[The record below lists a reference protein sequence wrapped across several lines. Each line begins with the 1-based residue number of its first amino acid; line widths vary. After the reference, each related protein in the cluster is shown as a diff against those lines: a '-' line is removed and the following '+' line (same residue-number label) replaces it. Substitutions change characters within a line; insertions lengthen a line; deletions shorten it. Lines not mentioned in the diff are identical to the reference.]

1 MNTLSSQNNTLQL
14 QIFDLDDP
22 NLSKSNLVEFLHK
35 TGCLIVKDSSVNE
48 NDNSNFLDLM
58 ERYFSQS
65 DYEKMKDAYPEL
77 FYQIGVTPNNTEVAR
92 CVQDLE
98 CIDRMNTFTENN
110 KATTPTAQG
119 DPKWRYMWKMGNE
132 NIRQIIP
139 DNFENE
145 WEHKMNTW
153 GNKLLQTVKKVTG
166 IIEAELN
173 TELLHLLDGG
183 NHLLA
188 PTGTDISKFGTPE
201 TVYASFHYDISFLT
215 IHGKSKFPGLRIWLQ
230 NGTRLDVKIPDG
242 CLLLQVGKQLELLTN
257 GYFKAG
263 YHEVVCTEKT
273 LEAFN
278 KHDTNWRVSSTL
290 FAHAHNNV
298 YLTPTLKTIDFV
310 TNELKHIGLTKK

>member
-1 MNTLSSQNNTLQL
+1 MNTLNDTLDL

-22 NLSKSNLVEFLHK
+22 NVSKSDLVEFLHK
-35 TGCLIVKDSSVNE
+35 TGCLIVRDSFVNE
-48 NDNSNFLDLM
+48 YDNSNFIDLM
-58 ERYFSQS
+58 ERYFSQPKS
-65 DYEKMKDAYPEL
+65 EKMKDAHPEL

-92 CVQDLE
+92 CVQDQE

-110 KATTPTAQG
+110 KATIPTADG

-139 DNFENE
+139 ENFKNE
-145 WEHKMNTW
+145 WEPKMNTW

-166 IIEAELN
+166 IIETELN
-173 TELLHLLDGG
+173 TELLDLLDGG

-188 PTGTDISKFGTPE
+188 PTGTDISKFGTPG

-290 FAHAHNNV
+290 FAHANSDV
-298 YLTPTLKTIDFV
+298 YLTPTLKTGDFV

>member
-1 MNTLSSQNNTLQL
+1 
-14 QIFDLDDP
+14 
-22 NLSKSNLVEFLHK
+22 
-35 TGCLIVKDSSVNE
+35 
-48 NDNSNFLDLM
+48 M
-58 ERYFSQS
+58 ERYFSQLES
-65 DYEKMKDAYPEL
+65 EKMKDAYPEL

-92 CVQDLE
+92 CVQDQE

-119 DPKWRYMWKMGNE
+119 DPKWRYMWKMGSSSGYSSSDTRRRVAE
-132 NIRQIIP
+132 PPRQIIP
-139 DNFENE
+139 ENFKNE
-145 WEHKMNTW
+145 WEPKMNTW

-166 IIEAELN
+166 IIQSELN
-173 TELLHLLDGG
+173 TKLLDLLDGG

-188 PTGTDISKFGTPE
+188 PTGTDISKFGTPG

-230 NGTRLDVKIPDG
+230 NNTRLNVKIPDG

-273 LEAFN
+273 LEAF
-278 KHDTNWRVSSTL
+278 DTHKTDWRVSSTL
-290 FAHAHNNV
+290 FAHANSDV
-298 YLTPTLKTIDFV
+298 YLTPTLKTGDFV
-310 TNELKHIGLTKK
+310 TSELKHIGLTKK